1 MIGPGSDKN
10 QKFWGIV
17 LDFVVLKQMSF
28 GFDSANTMVVGCVLV
43 LAIVVIAF
51 NQLGSCHIEN
61 VVLIA
66 IADILSFS

>member
-1 MIGPGSDKN
+1 MIPLHKVPIQKN

-43 LAIVVIAF
+43 LAIVVRALTSLVPVI
-51 NQLGSCHIEN
+51 
-61 VVLIA
+61 
-66 IADILSFS
+66 